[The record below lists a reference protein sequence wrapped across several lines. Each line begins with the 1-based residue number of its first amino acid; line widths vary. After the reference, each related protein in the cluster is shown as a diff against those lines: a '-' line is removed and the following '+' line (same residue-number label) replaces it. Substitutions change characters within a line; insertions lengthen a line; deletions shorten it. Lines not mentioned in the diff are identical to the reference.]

1 MTQEI
6 LLRGGLPGG
15 GGVIAERSFCQD
27 SEGWW
32 RWGGGRGVV
41 SQPWLKVETEQRLQ
55 GTGKV
60 K

>member
-6 LLRGGLPGG
+6 LLRGGRPGG

-32 RWGGGRGVV
+32 RWVGWGGCCESAAAKSGN
-41 SQPWLKVETEQRLQ
+41 
-55 GTGKV
+55 
-60 K
+60 